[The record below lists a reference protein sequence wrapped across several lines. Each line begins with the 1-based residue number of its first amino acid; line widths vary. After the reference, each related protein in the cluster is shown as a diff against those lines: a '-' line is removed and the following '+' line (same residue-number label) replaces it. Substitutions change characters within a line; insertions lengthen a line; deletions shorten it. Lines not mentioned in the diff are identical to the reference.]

1 MGIVLAAGKFSL
13 LSSLQL
19 FMNMSD
25 VNLHSFTLE
34 GGFDLLINGS
44 LAILPLSLD
53 LKISLHR

>member
-1 MGIVLAAGKFSL
+1 VGIVLAAANFSL

-19 FMNMSD
+19 FMTMSD
-25 VNLHSFTLE
+25 VNLNSFTLE
-34 GGFDLLINGS
+34 GGFDLLTNGS